1 MFLSLKLEKVEKGLM
16 KEGKELLG
24 NAGQSG
30 AGQEEGPEVTD
41 YSSLVLNSFSHV
53 HLQKKESPSTC
64 LNWGRE
70 EKEEV
75 LICSRLSTF
84 LSFQTQVF

>member
-1 MFLSLKLEKVEKGLM
+1 MSLKLEKVEKRLM

-41 YSSLVLNSFSHV
+41 YPSLVLNSFSHV
-53 HLQKKESPSTC
+53 HLQKKESPCTC